1 MTYDYKSHKIVAIIS
16 DNLESWQA
24 MNVLGHMAISLGAN
38 KDEMLMGRD
47 VLLDKD
53 GVAHKG
59 IARFGFIIK
68 KGAAQQIA
76 DTIAKARIAANITII
91 DFSREMLDTRHDDEL
106 AQTLLSKTNQELE
119 YLGVLLY
126 GPADTVNS
134 LTKSYQLWN

>member
-68 KGAAQQIA
+68 KGTAQQIA
-76 DTIAKARIAANITII
+76 DTIAKARNTANMTVV
-91 DFSREMLDTRHDDEL
+91 DFPREMLDTRHDDEL
-106 AQTLLSKTNQELE
+106 TVTLATKHNSNLE

-126 GPADTVNS
+126 GATSEVDV
-134 LTKSYQLWN
+134 LTKGFKLFS